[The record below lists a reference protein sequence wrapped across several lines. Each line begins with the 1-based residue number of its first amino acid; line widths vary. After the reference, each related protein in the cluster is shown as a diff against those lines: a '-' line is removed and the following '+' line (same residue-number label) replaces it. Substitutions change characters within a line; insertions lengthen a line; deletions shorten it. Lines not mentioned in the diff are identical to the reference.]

1 MSFNNG
7 WNPIM
12 EDAKDALRQICDAV
26 ASDQV
31 EMTAHF
37 DSDSVNAIAVGP
49 LLTFFDQPTR
59 MEDQGP
65 EVRGWPKW
73 RVWGKAADG
82 TPAGVVV
89 AIREDGR
96 VRFITIHWEE

>member
-1 MSFNNG
+1 MA
-7 WNPIM
+7 
-12 EDAKDALRQICDAV
+12 DAEDALRQLRDAV
-26 ASDQV
+26 AADQV
-31 EMTAHF
+31 EMTAYF
-37 DSDSVNAIAVGP
+37 EQRLGERGLLWAD
-49 LLTFFDQPTR
+49 LLTLFDQPAR

-65 EVRGWPKW
+65 EVHGWPKW

-89 AIREDGR
+89 ALREDGR

>member
-1 MSFNNG
+1 MDD
-7 WNPIM
+7 
-12 EDAKDALRQICDAV
+12 DAEDALRKIRDAV
-26 ASDQV
+26 DLDQV

-37 DSDSVNAIAVGP
+37 DKRLGERGLLWTD
-49 LLTFFDQPTR
+49 LLTLLDQPAR

-65 EVRGWPKW
+65 EVHGWPKW
-73 RVWGKAADG
+73 RIWGQAADG

-89 AIREDGR
+89 ALREDGR

>member
-1 MSFNNG
+1 
-7 WNPIM
+7 M
-12 EDAKDALRQICDAV
+12 EDTEGALRQICDAV
-26 ASDQV
+26 AADRV

-37 DSDSVNAIAVGP
+37 EQRLGERGLLWAD
-49 LLTFFDQPTR
+49 LLTLFDQPAR

-65 EVRGWPKW
+65 EVHGWPKW

-82 TPAGVVV
+82 TPVGVVV
-89 AIREDGR
+89 ALREDGR